1 MLGPRILFPVP
12 VSLYSQIV
20 NSFINFLYF
29 SNPFSLQLPSKAD
42 IGPHPSQETYTLDP
56 VALALT
62 VALEYQKIFPT
73 EEKRWR

>member
-1 MLGPRILFPVP
+1 MLGSRILFPVP

-20 NSFINFLYF
+20 NPFINFLYF
-29 SNPFSLQLPSKAD
+29 SNPFSLQLPSNAD

-62 VALEYQKIFPT
+62 IALEYRKVFPT